1 MKKIDKR
8 FSDSNMDM
16 LRNMIGKKMLKLKCD
31 AFLFSTSVY
40 GIVGISMEDHAYA
53 FTNLVEVNDYFG
65 QDEDV
70 AMFKMERMDFEDIHS
85 MIQGQEM
92 IIHPVESIVS
102 NVYVVNEQ
110 QLLFKNDIQIYEI
123 WVTRGVIFKFDDT
136 HEISLEK
143 NIWFSEDISVEKGY
157 NLLQRFTAP
166 TEFEESW
173 SGEYRGTC
181 LRDVI
186 NITG

>member
-8 FSDSNMDM
+8 FSDSNMNA
-16 LRNMIGKKMLKLKCD
+16 LKNMIGKKMLKLKCD

-40 GIVGISMEDHAYA
+40 GIVGISMEDCAYS
-53 FTNLVEVNDYFG
+53 FTNLVEVADYFG
-65 QDEDV
+65 QNEDV
-70 AMFKMERMDFEDIHS
+70 AMFKMKRMAFEEICS

-92 IIHPVESIVS
+92 IIHPIESIVS

-110 QLLFKNDIQIYEI
+110 QLLFKNDVQIYEVWI
-123 WVTRGVIFKFDDT
+123 TRGVIFQFEDT

-157 NLLQRFTAP
+157 DLLHRFASP

-173 SGEYRGTC
+173 SGEYRGSC

-186 NITG
+186 KITG